1 MLHRD
6 VKPDNIVV
14 QNGMPLLIDFDH
26 ADPDWNATEHK
37 RVTSFFGTVRF
48 SAPEAFRG
56 YFSQQSDLY
65 SVGALLYL
73 LMAGKLP
80 RDDSILQPSRPTE
93 GCAKWS
99 EEVYMNL
106 RR

>member
-14 QNGMPLLIDFDH
+14 HHGMPLLIDFDH

-37 RVTSFFGTVRF
+37 RVTGFFGTVRF

-65 SVGALLYL
+65 SVGVLLYL
-73 LMAGKLP
+73 LMTGKLP
-80 RDDSILQPSRPTE
+80 RDDRIMEAIAEAE
-93 GCAKWS
+93 GRQWS
-99 EEVYMNL
+99 EELYMSVWHE
-106 RR
+106 